1 MLVAYCRLCRHCR
14 YLAEGGCLLSRFHF
28 TRCCHFLGHVA
39 FRNLPWQGLMY
50 RNPPSQ
56 LFFQFTII
64 MRGRWWSIIPSCS
77 RGQHYYFYYTSQL
90 IHDSWYTF
98 VTIGSASKQMK
109 FVLSGISAALWVPR
123 LNIISPNLWQPIRIE
138 KELIIMLKYPFF
150 CCNIKKTCIAVGHV
164 SETLHS
170 SFSIYSR

>member
-1 MLVAYCRLCRHCR
+1 MHCVFIFSVSGER
-14 YLAEGGCLLSRFHF
+14 RFVHYLSHNRPLSQWC
-28 TRCCHFLGHVA
+28 TEI
-39 FRNLPWQGLMY
+39 
-50 RNPPSQ
+50 PPLSYSFNSQ
-56 LFFQFTII
+56 SSWEVDETDED
-64 MRGRWWSIIPSCS
+64 WSVIPSSS
-77 RGQHYYFYYTSQL
+77 RGQYYYFYFTSQL

-98 VTIGSASKQMK
+98 VTMSNASKQMK

-123 LNIISPNLWQPIRIE
+123 LNIISQNLWQPIRIE

-164 SETLHS
+164 SEMLHS

>member
-1 MLVAYCRLCRHCR
+1 M
-14 YLAEGGCLLSRFHF
+14 
-28 TRCCHFLGHVA
+28 
-39 FRNLPWQGLMY
+39 MY

-64 MRGRWWSIIPSCS
+64 MRGRWDWLRLIYNSFELQRSILLL
-77 RGQHYYFYYTSQL
+77 FLLL

-98 VTIGSASKQMK
+98 VTMSNASKQMK

>member
-1 MLVAYCRLCRHCR
+1 M
-14 YLAEGGCLLSRFHF
+14 
-28 TRCCHFLGHVA
+28 
-39 FRNLPWQGLMY
+39 MY

-64 MRGRWWSIIPSCS
+64 MRGRWDWLRLIYNSFELQRSILL
-77 RGQHYYFYYTSQL
+77 FLLL

-98 VTIGSASKQMK
+98 VTMSNASKQMK

-170 SFSIYSR
+170 SFSIVGDCQSTTFTTVAGFCGECAQLFCLVKIYFCLIDFFEERTCIW